1 MNDDSYPNLCTDVPP
16 PSEKSREKSLFS
28 RFFSEGGG
36 DVCTQ
41 AILSD
46 ITAASYSLWIP
57 KSLAYLIWELH
68 FPSMKKRGRLVSIER
83 VALCLFVVTGEL
95 EVTLWQL

>member
-1 MNDDSYPNLCTDVPP
+1 MNDDSYPSLCTDVLLPQKKIGRRVSSP
-16 PSEKSREKSLFS
+16 D
-28 RFFSEGGG
+28 FFLRKG

-46 ITAASYSLWIP
+46 ITVASYSLWIP

-68 FPSMKKRGRLVSIER
+68 FPSVKKQGRLVSIER
-83 VALCLFVVTGEL
+83 VALCLFVMTREL
-95 EVTLWQL
+95 EMAFWQL